1 MRCLKKT
8 SKQEAKVLGFSF
20 AFYITTVS
28 NQIDQVKLTP
38 YKDDKGDDS
47 KT

>member
-1 MRCLKKT
+1 MFKKS

-28 NQIDQVKLTP
+28 KQIDKVKLTP

-47 KT
+47 NT